1 MKLFLLRHAETAWT
15 LSGQHTGRT
24 DLELTEAGRAE
35 ASRTRGLFETLLAGQ
50 PLDAVY
56 SSPRRRTLETAELV
70 LPGRTPVISDLV
82 QEFDYGDYEGL
93 TPAQIQAR
101 SPGWSLWHDGCPNG
115 ETVGDVGSRADAFI
129 RDVLSKHQ
137 EGTVCV
143 VSHGHMTRV
152 LTARLLG
159 LAPALGGI
167 FEIKTTSIAELV
179 RKNAG
184 FALSRWNLTA

>member
-1 MKLFLLRHAETAWT
+1 MKVFLLRHAETTWT

-24 DLELTEAGRAE
+24 DLELTDAGRAE
-35 ASRTRGLFETLLAGQ
+35 ARRTHALFETLLAGQ

-93 TPAQIQAR
+93 TPAQIQERA
-101 SPGWSLWHDGCPNG
+101 PGWSLWHDGCPNG

-129 RDVLSKHQ
+129 RDVLGKHQ
-137 EGTVCV
+137 DGNVCV

-184 FALSRWNLTA
+184 FALVRWNLTA

>member
-1 MKLFLLRHAETAWT
+1 MRVFLLRHAETAWS

-35 ASRTRGLFETLLAGQ
+35 AARASAIFVRLLEGQ
-50 PLDAVY
+50 ELDVVY
-56 SSPRRRTLETAELV
+56 SSPRQRALQTAELV
-70 LPGRTPVISDLV
+70 FPGRTPVISELV

-93 TPAQIQAR
+93 TPAQIQSRA
-101 SPGWSLWHDGCPNG
+101 PGWSLWQDGCPNG
-115 ETVGDVGSRADAFI
+115 ETVGDVGARADAFI
-129 RDVLSKHQ
+129 HDLLARHD
-137 EGTVCV
+137 GGRVCV

-152 LTARLLG
+152 LTARMLG

-167 FEIKTTSIAELV
+167 FEIKTSSVAELV

-184 FALSRWNLTA
+184 FALRRWNLTA